1 MKKLFCIMVLGL
13 LLANCD
19 QAKDTKLLCDDI
31 AFTLKSNSQKLIR
44 EPTITKMLKVEYRSD
59 AIIYDSIFENDK
71 VYIFSYINKNTEHP
85 NNTFYMLDRSTLKL
99 YFKLYWLNG
108 RILFGERSPA
118 PPTNIRQLVDDIH
131 EQDVVKQCT
140 IDKPKI

>member
-1 MKKLFCIMVLGL
+1 MVLCL
-13 LLANCD
+13 LLSGNAY
-19 QAKDTKLLCDDI
+19 AKDTMLLCDDI

-131 EQDVVKQCT
+131 EQDVVKQCA
-140 IDKPKI
+140 IDKAKI

>member
-1 MKKLFCIMVLGL
+1 MKKLICIFVLGL

-19 QAKDTKLLCDDI
+19 QAKDTILFCDDI
-31 AFTLKSNSQKLIR
+31 KYTLKSSGKKLIKA
-44 EPTITKMLKVEYRSD
+44 PTITKMFDTEYRSD
-59 AIIYDSIFENDK
+59 AQIYDSIFENDR
-71 VYIFSYINKNTEHP
+71 VYIFSYIDKNTKYP

-131 EQDVVKQCT
+131 EQDVVKQCA
-140 IDKPKI
+140 IDKAKI